1 MNQTTRRGGR
11 RTARRTIGPRQV
23 LAILAA
29 GVFLVSALLLA
40 GDLLRAGREQRAN
53 EELVRLV
60 EEGAEEYRL

>member
-1 MNQTTRRGGR
+1 M
-11 RTARRTIGPRQV
+11 